1 MSSDAPAPETAPRL
15 RFLALL
21 DQFEGWLQAEKEQGN
36 DTVAASPALVRS
48 LKDPIHAAPPA
59 APTGAPPA
67 SPLILF
73 AAGPPASEEIEQ
85 LLARMIAALG
95 LSKTEMVLLRVGE
108 ASGGG
113 LQAQIAALKPAAVV
127 TFGEEAWRELAG
139 PGTESLTAVRGS
151 WQTLQ
156 GAPVMPTFGPAHLVA
171 EPADKKKTWLD
182 LQAVLAKMGRTPPPA
197 RK

>member
-1 MSSDAPAPETAPRL
+1 M
-15 RFLALL
+15 ALL

-36 DTVAASPALVRS
+36 ESVAANPALVRS
-48 LKDPIHAAPPA
+48 LKDPILAAPPAAPPA
-59 APTGAPPA
+59 APTGAAPA

-85 LLARMIAALG
+85 LLARMITALG
-95 LSKTEMVLLRVGE
+95 LSKTEMVLLRAGN
-108 ASGGG
+108 ASGGS

-127 TFGEEAWRELAG
+127 TFGEEAWREAAG
-139 PGTESLTAVRGS
+139 PGKESLAAVRGS

-156 GAPVMPTFGPAHLVA
+156 GAPVMPTFGPADLVA
-171 EPADKKKTWLD
+171 EPADKKKTWQD
-182 LQAVLAKMGRTPPPA
+182 LQAVLAKLGRTPPPA